1 MTLLFGHENIKVRH
15 LRDHKDDYNLFLN
28 WLSDLDVCEYY
39 EGRTKPFD
47 YEMVLDKFQE
57 RAKGLDSVI
66 VGIIEFKNTA
76 IGFVQFYP
84 TEPDEYHE
92 CDVIDR
98 SKHKVSYGMDIII
111 GDKAYW
117 NKGIGTKAIQLMSDY
132 LLTEKGVDILLIAP
146 QTWNKR
152 AIRCYEKCGFKQLK
166 IIKDMELHD
175 DEYEDG
181 VLMVR
186 TKADKKPSLFTKVD

>member
-1 MTLLFGHENIKVRH
+1 MKVIVKDERITIRH
-15 LRDHKDDYNLFLN
+15 LIDCRNDYSLLMM

-39 EGRTKPFD
+39 EGRTKPFS

-57 RAKGLDSVI
+57 RARAVDPVA
-66 VGIIEFKNTA
+66 VGIIEYEEYPM
-76 IGFVQFYP
+76 GFVQFYE

-98 SKHKVSYGMDIII
+98 SKFIRSYGMDIVI
-111 GDKAYW
+111 GDKNYW
-117 NKGIGTKAIQLMSDY
+117 NRGIGSQTIVLLSEYLFSEKKAEL
-132 LLTEKGVDILLIAP
+132 LLIAP

-152 AIRCYEKCGFKQLK
+152 AIQCYEKCGFRKLK

-175 DEYEDG
+175 DEYRDG
-181 VLMVR
+181 VLMVK
-186 TKADKKPSLFTKVD
+186 TI